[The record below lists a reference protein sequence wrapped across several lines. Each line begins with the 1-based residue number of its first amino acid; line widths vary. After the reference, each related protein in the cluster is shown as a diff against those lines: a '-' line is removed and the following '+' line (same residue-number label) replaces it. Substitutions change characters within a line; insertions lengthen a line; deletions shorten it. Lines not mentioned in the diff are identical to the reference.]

1 MKEFIK
7 GNKESITIIFVS
19 IIAFIVGCF
28 GIGFIKSFL
37 IIGLLDAIV
46 FLYPVLVNKFKGKE
60 KPTMEHI
67 KKEVQNKI
75 NNELIK
81 KKQPKEK
88 NTNKKKKTIK
98 IIITVLLSLFIAGI
112 VLFGIFWGYVV
123 ANSPH
128 FNPKALYQQES
139 TVLYDKNGKV
149 FKKLGVEKRE
159 NITYDELPEVLVNAI
174 IATEDSRFF
183 QHNGF
188 DLPRFMKASFQALL
202 GHDGGGASTL
212 TMQLSKNAY
221 TSKKISIVRKFTD
234 IYMAIFQIEKEYTKQ
249 EILEFYVNY
258 PYLGGGAWGVEQA
271 CQTYFGKSAKDI
283 NLAEAAMIAGLFQS
297 PGGYDPTMYPEKAE
311 KRRNTV
317 LYLMERHGYITKE
330 QREEASKLTVDKLLV
345 KNTNTDSSSS
355 TNKYDD
361 FVDTV
366 VREVRLNTEKDPY
379 TVPMEIY
386 TTMDPDAQEYVSK
399 VMSGELFTWE
409 NDDVDAGIAVVDVK
423 TGGVMAIGGIRPNH
437 RTGEG
442 SYNFA
447 VQTNKQIGSTSKPI
461 YDYATGIEYENWSTG
476 KLFVDE
482 PYTYSDGTSISNW
495 DGQYK
500 GNMTMRE
507 ALAQSRNIPAL
518 KAFQQNKNANIKT
531 MALNLGLHPE
541 VASNGILHEA
551 HAIGGY
557 TGESPLT
564 MAAAYAAFANEGFY
578 TSPYSYTK
586 IVYRDSGETVE
597 TTINKTKAMS
607 TETAYMMTSL
617 LQDSAKYGLGNQ
629 YNIGGAIYGA
639 KTGTS
644 NFDTATKTAKN
655 LRSDAVNDLWVNGT
669 SPDYAI
675 SVWYGYKEVKKN
687 PEHISTVNTIQHRKL
702 FQAVARGIFK
712 QGSNF
717 NKPDGVVEVEIEK
730 YTDPIKLASDQ
741 TPNYLRSTELF
752 KKGYE
757 PTEVSTK
764 YIQLENVTNLKGTLS
779 GKTANLSWTAVSKQ
793 NEADNSWGDIVYK
806 IYENTSG
813 QLKLIN
819 TVSTNSAKID
829 IATGGKHK
837 YVIKTAYQN
846 YEGNM
851 SSGNEV
857 TVELPED
864 ATFTLNGGNSI
875 TVEVGSSFTDPG
887 YKVMSGSTDVTSKA
901 KLQSK
906 VITDSVAGKEVST
919 IDTSSVKTYTINYT
933 IEYDGNVKVLT
944 RSVIVTATKVQ

>member
-7 GNKESITIIFVS
+7 GNKEILTILGVS
-19 IIAFIVGCF
+19 IITFVIGCLS
-28 GIGFIKSFL
+28 IGFIKAFL
-37 IIGLLDAIV
+37 IIGILDAIV
-46 FLYPVLVNKFKGKE
+46 FIGPNINKKHKE
-60 KPTMEHI
+60 RGEHPL
-67 KKEVQNKI
+67 KHAVQNSNHKKT
-75 NNELIK
+75 NEKAK
-81 KKQPKEK
+81 K
-88 NTNKKKKTIK
+88 TNKKKTLK
-98 IIITVLLSLFIAGI
+98 IIVTVILAMFIVGMITA
-112 VLFGIFWGYVV
+112 GIFWCYIVKH
-123 ANSPH
+123 SPH
-128 FNPKALYQQES
+128 FDPQELYQQES
-139 TVLYDKNGKV
+139 TILYDKNGDV
-149 FKKLGVEKRE
+149 FRKLGIEKRE

-188 DLPRFMKASFQALL
+188 DLPRFLKASMQAML
-202 GHDGGGASTL
+202 GQHGGGASTL

-221 TSKKISIVRKFTD
+221 TSKEVSIVRKFTD

-249 EILEFYVNY
+249 QILEFYVNY
-258 PYLGGGAWGVEQA
+258 PYLGGGSWGVEQA

-317 LYLMERHGYITKE
+317 LYLMEKHGYITKE
-330 QREEASKLTVDKLLV
+330 QRQEASKLTVEKLLV
-345 KNTNTDSSSS
+345 KKTDSEVV
-355 TNKYDD
+355 TNQYDD

-366 VREVRLNTEKDPY
+366 VREIRLNTGKDPY

-386 TTMDPDAQEYVSK
+386 TTMDPEKQTHVDK

-409 NDDVDAGIAVVDVK
+409 NDAVDGGIAVVDVK
-423 TGGVMAIGGIRPNH
+423 TGAILAIGGIRPNH

-447 VQTNKQIGSTSKPI
+447 VQSEKQIGSNSKPI

-482 PYTYSDGTSISNW
+482 PYTYSDGTTINNW
-495 DGQYK
+495 DGLYK

-507 ALAQSRNIPAL
+507 AMAQSRNIPAL

-531 MALNLGLHPE
+531 IALNLGLHPE
-541 VASNGILHEA
+541 IASNGLLHEA

-557 TGESPLT
+557 TGESPLN
-564 MAAAYAAFANEGFY
+564 MAAAYAAFANEGVY
-578 TSPYSYTK
+578 TEPYSYTK
-586 IVYRDSGETVE
+586 IVYRNTGDVEETK
-597 TTINKTKAMS
+597 INKTKAMS

-644 NFDTATKTAKN
+644 NFDTVTKESHQ
-655 LRSDAVNDLWVNGT
+655 LRYDAVNDLWVSGT

-675 SVWYGYKEVKKN
+675 SVWYGYDKINSEYVN
-687 PEHISTVNTIQHRKL
+687 TVNTIQHRKL
-702 FQAVARGIFK
+702 FQAVAKGIFK
-712 QGSNF
+712 QGSDF
-717 NKPDGVVEVEIEK
+717 KKCDGVVEVEIEK
-730 YTDPIKLASDQ
+730 YTDPIKLASPQ
-741 TPNYLRSTELF
+741 TPQDLRSVELF

-764 YIQLENVTNLKGTLS
+764 YIQLDNVTNLKGTLN
-779 GKTANLSWTAVSKQ
+779 GKTATLSWSEISKQ
-793 NEADNSWGDIVYK
+793 NDADSSWGNIIYK
-806 IYENTSG
+806 IYESTNGSL
-813 QLKLIN
+813 QLIN
-819 TVSTNSAKID
+819 TVSTTTAKIN
-829 IATGGKHK
+829 ITSGGKHK

-846 YEGNM
+846 YEGNI
-851 SSGNEV
+851 SSGAEV

-864 ATFTLNGGNSI
+864 ATFSLNKGNSI
-875 TVEVGSSFTDPG
+875 SLEVGATFTDPG
-887 YKVMSGSTDVTSKA
+887 YTVMSGNTDVTKKA
-901 KLQSK
+901 TLKSK
-906 VITDSVAGKEVST
+906 VITDSITGKTVTS
-919 IDTSSVKTYTINYT
+919 IDTSSVGTYTITYT
-933 IEYDGNVKVLT
+933 IEYEETIKVLT
-944 RSVIVTATKVQ
+944 RSVVITAANLES

>member
-1 MKEFIK
+1 
-7 GNKESITIIFVS
+7 
-19 IIAFIVGCF
+19 
-28 GIGFIKSFL
+28 
-37 IIGLLDAIV
+37 
-46 FLYPVLVNKFKGKE
+46 
-60 KPTMEHI
+60 
-67 KKEVQNKI
+67 
-75 NNELIK
+75 
-81 KKQPKEK
+81 
-88 NTNKKKKTIK
+88 
-98 IIITVLLSLFIAGI
+98 
-112 VLFGIFWGYVV
+112 
-123 ANSPH
+123 
-128 FNPKALYQQES
+128 
-139 TVLYDKNGKV
+139 
-149 FKKLGVEKRE
+149 
-159 NITYDELPEVLVNAI
+159 
-174 IATEDSRFF
+174 
-183 QHNGF
+183 
-188 DLPRFMKASFQALL
+188 
-202 GHDGGGASTL
+202 
-212 TMQLSKNAY
+212 
-221 TSKKISIVRKFTD
+221 
-234 IYMAIFQIEKEYTKQ
+234 
-249 EILEFYVNY
+249 
-258 PYLGGGAWGVEQA
+258 
-271 CQTYFGKSAKDI
+271 
-283 NLAEAAMIAGLFQS
+283 
-297 PGGYDPTMYPEKAE
+297 
-311 KRRNTV
+311 
-317 LYLMERHGYITKE
+317 
-330 QREEASKLTVDKLLV
+330 
-345 KNTNTDSSSS
+345 
-355 TNKYDD
+355 
-361 FVDTV
+361 
-366 VREVRLNTEKDPY
+366 
-379 TVPMEIY
+379 
-386 TTMDPDAQEYVSK
+386 
-399 VMSGELFTWE
+399 
-409 NDDVDAGIAVVDVK
+409 
-423 TGGVMAIGGIRPNH
+423 
-437 RTGEG
+437 
-442 SYNFA
+442 
-447 VQTNKQIGSTSKPI
+447 
-461 YDYATGIEYENWSTG
+461 
-476 KLFVDE
+476 
-482 PYTYSDGTSISNW
+482 
-495 DGQYK
+495 
-500 GNMTMRE
+500 MRE

-557 TGESPLT
+557 TGESPLN
-564 MAAAYAAFANEGFY
+564 MAAAYAAFANEGVY

-741 TPNYLRSTELF
+741 TPSYLRSTELF

-793 NEADNSWGDIVYK
+793 NDADNSWGDIVYK
-806 IYENTSG
+806 IYENTNG